1 MNSGKKKLGL
11 IVALA
16 ALALW
21 LAGGLLDSAEA
32 RAGGG
37 RSVGSRGMRSS
48 APPRPAFTP
57 PPPSRVTPA
66 PSPMVTPR
74 PQPSPGMASPAPQP
88 AGGGFWRSLAG
99 GLAGGLI
106 GGMIGSLLFGGAGHA
121 GPGTVAGGG
130 SGCGGFGLLDLLL
143 VVGLV
148 YLGYRLLRG
157 RQNPADQGLGNP
169 YPTPLP
175 SLPPEPEPVALPAA
189 GVEEELRDLQQ
200 WDPYFDPAAFKEWA
214 QDVFFKVQGA
224 WTRQDLSPV
233 RDLLT
238 PEMYQILS
246 GQLAEQKARG
256 RLNRL
261 ENIAVRRVEI
271 SEAWQEGDYQ
281 YLTVG
286 FIASLLDYTV
296 DTRTGAVVEGSD
308 REPVKFEEYWTFV
321 RPRSGGSWRLS
332 AITQPGG

>member
-1 MNSGKKKLGL
+1 MNHRFNKIFLGS
-11 IVALA
+11 ALL

-21 LAGGLLDSAEA
+21 LAGGVLETVEA

-37 RSVGSRGMRSS
+37 RSSGSRGMRST
-48 APPRPAFTP
+48 APPRPAFT

-66 PSPMVTPR
+66 PSPMQTPR
-74 PQPSPGMASPAPQP
+74 PQPTPGMATPTPQP

-106 GGMIGSLLFGGAGHA
+106 GGMIGNLLFGGAGHA
-121 GPGTVAGGG
+121 GPAGAAG
-130 SGCGGFGLLDLLL
+130 SGCASFGLFDLLIL
-143 VVGLV
+143 GGLI

-157 RQNPADQGLGNP
+157 RQEPAYASGAP
-169 YPTPLP
+169 SPAPLP
-175 SLPPEPEPVALPAA
+175 TSWSTAEPAELPAPDLEA
-189 GVEEELRDLQQ
+189 ELAELRRR
-200 WDPYFDPAAFKEWA
+200 DPGFDPEAFKELA

-224 WTRQDLSPV
+224 WTRQDLSGI
-233 RDLLT
+233 RDLVT
-238 PEMYQILS
+238 PELYQILEE
-246 GQLAEQKARG
+246 QLAAQKSQG
-256 RLNRL
+256 RINRL
-261 ENIAVRRVEI
+261 ENIAVRQVEI
-271 SEAWQEGDYQ
+271 SEAWQEGDLQ

-296 DTRTGAVVEGSD
+296 DARSGAVLEGSD

-321 RPRSGGSWRLS
+321 RPLTGGSWRLS